1 MIPFVL
7 WLMSSSGDNY
17 RRCSW
22 KVSPLLLSFTEAA
35 EQDVCPHVLLQFP
48 SSWVTLTHQW
58 AVLGQRLCLSQLL
71 SLQALPCVPFTRQ
84 EAVFPPG
91 RSYRGIRFPSV
102 QWQRA
107 LPKLPK
113 KSVIRLD
120 WKERNKIRSCH
131 GPHWTLLFLRGRED
145 SPDGAGLVAGL
156 TRPSASIRGRLSVWW
171 EQKQFPSKVHKS
183 NGYFKMSEERE
194 VHLCISI
201 INRILTFKITI
212 PAIVLSRRSKPPSF

>member
-22 KVSPLLLSFTEAA
+22 NVSPLLLSFTEAA

-71 SLQALPCVPFTRQ
+71 SLQALPCIPFTRR

-113 KSVIRLD
+113 KSGIRLD
-120 WKERNKIRSCH
+120 WKERNKIQSVMDPTELCC
-131 GPHWTLLFLRGRED
+131 F
-145 SPDGAGLVAGL
+145 SGAGRTARMELGWWLGWQGRVH
-156 TRPSASIRGRLSVWW
+156 PSGEGSLCDENRNNSQARSTKAMDILKC
-171 EQKQFPSKVHKS
+171 QKRERCTCAFP
-183 NGYFKMSEERE
+183 
-194 VHLCISI
+194 L
-201 INRILTFKITI
+201 
-212 PAIVLSRRSKPPSF
+212 